1 MRIDE
6 KLIYVFN
13 PDYVLR
19 NDIHRIAL
27 YAKENVN
34 TYSSKNWNSFIHPTQ
49 AKLLCFFTYKHTLGE
64 TIRELSDFFK
74 KDVNSTVRLITP
86 YLENPSPI
94 YTNWKNRRILFPKNI
109 LIREKYLTT
118 PFVPSRLD
126 IADYDCQDIDL
137 ESRRFYSG
145 PLMITFMLTNT
156 CVTHCAYCYA
166 DVQTRVENPLP
177 TSRWMELIQ
186 EADQMLV
193 RQINLM
199 GGEIF
204 LHKDWDL
211 LLKELVDRGMSP
223 EYISTKMPLTKD
235 LINRLRNTGYQNS
248 IQISLDA
255 HDADILS
262 RSLGVDRGYL
272 SRIEKG
278 IRLLD
283 KSGLPYH
290 VATVLH
296 TYNGTEDILRG
307 LYDFLLSLH
316 TVKSWRISPVVNS
329 IMIDYKQ
336 FDKLKLKRSQ
346 MEILFHYIEKYL
358 SIGSPFPILFNR
370 TILDKPYY
378 TCTTGS
384 KDFKGAECSALNTH
398 LFILP
403 DGKASICEQLYWN
416 PLFLLGDLKRSSLKD
431 IWMSDK
437 CMKLANIQQRNIRN
451 DSPCKHCDL
460 FVSCFGYQNRCWV
473 DIIKAYGEEHWD
485 YPDPRC
491 KKAPAMKNNLRY
503 E

>member
-1 MRIDE
+1 MRLDE
-6 KLIYVFN
+6 ELTYVLN

-19 NDIHRIAL
+19 NDIHRVAL
-27 YAKENVN
+27 YAKEKVN
-34 TYSSKNWNSFIHPTQ
+34 AYSSRNWNSFIHPTQ
-49 AKLLCFFTYKHTLGE
+49 AKLLCFFTHKHTFDE
-64 TIRELSDFFK
+64 TIRELSAYFK
-74 KDVNSTVRLITP
+74 KDTGSIVRLISP

-94 YTNWKNRRILFPKNI
+94 SVNWKGKRILFPRNI
-109 LIREKYLTT
+109 LIRKERLTE
-118 PFVPSRLD
+118 PLPARLD
-126 IADYDCQDIDL
+126 LADYDCQEIDL
-137 ESRRFYSG
+137 DSRRYYSG
-145 PLMITFMLTNT
+145 PLMITFMLTNI
-156 CVTHCAYCYA
+156 CVTHCVYCYA
-166 DVQTRVENPLP
+166 DVRTRVKNPLP
-177 TSRWMELIQ
+177 TSRWLELIQ
-186 EADQMLV
+186 EADQMRV

-235 LINRLRNTGYQNS
+235 LIHRLRNTGYQNCV
-248 IQISLDA
+248 QISLDA
-255 HDADILS
+255 YDADILS

-272 SRIEKG
+272 SRMEKG

-283 KSGLPYH
+283 ESGLPYH

-296 TYNGTEDILRG
+296 THNGTEDILRG
-307 LYDFLLSLH
+307 LYEFLLSLH

-329 IMIDYKQ
+329 IMIDYEQ
-336 FDKLKLKRSQ
+336 FAKLKLRRSQ
-346 MEILFHYIEKYL
+346 IDNLFLYIEKCL
-358 SIGSPFPILFNR
+358 SSGSSFPILFNR
-370 TILDKPYY
+370 TILDKTYY

-384 KDFKGAECSALNTH
+384 KDFEGAACSALNTH

-416 PLFLLGDLKRSSLKD
+416 PLFLIGDLKEFSLKD
-431 IWMSDK
+431 IWMSDR
-437 CMKLANIQQRNIRN
+437 CLWLANIQQENARN
-451 DSPCKHCDL
+451 DSPCKHCEL
-460 FVSCFGYQNRCWV
+460 FVSCFSYRNRCWV

-491 KKAPAMKNNLRY
+491 EKAPKMKNNLGY